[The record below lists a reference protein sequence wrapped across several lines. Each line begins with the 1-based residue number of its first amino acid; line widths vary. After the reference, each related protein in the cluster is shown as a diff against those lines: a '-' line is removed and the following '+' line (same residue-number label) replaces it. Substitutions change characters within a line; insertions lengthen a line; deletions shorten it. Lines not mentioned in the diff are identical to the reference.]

1 MKKLLALIL
10 SGALVVSSLA
20 GCSGGSS
27 GTATPTPAPAG
38 TSAPAVTYAPADA
51 GEPVY
56 GA

>member
-27 GTATPTPAPAG
+27 GTATPTPAPAD
-38 TSAPAVTYAPADA
+38 TSGA
-51 GEPVY
+51 GRYLRPRRRR
-56 GA
+56 

>member
-27 GTATPTPAPAG
+27 GTATPTPARAG
-38 TSAPAVTYAPADA
+38 RYLRPRRRR
-51 GEPVY
+51 
-56 GA
+56 